1 MSILE
6 RCPHFRGV
14 LECLIGVPYVSIGA
28 KLKIVVCLYLCV
40 SVGGESEAVGE
51 GDGGEGEGRGD
62 CQRDLSTN
70 GHPQRVLLG
79 EGDTN
84 LIKLANS
91 QL

>member
-1 MSILE
+1 M
-6 RCPHFRGV
+6 
-14 LECLIGVPYVSIGA
+14 
-28 KLKIVVCLYLCV
+28 YLSV

-84 LIKLANS
+84 LDKTGTNTH
-91 QL
+91 